1 MEPRKIKFKLS
12 WDELKEWGG
21 IMEKTFNPL
30 HYKQKGPYERIT
42 GLLLSKL
49 NETLRVKWATVEQV
63 NKIDIPTE
71 QGLAFLIHID
81 KLKAIAWPSET
92 NLAINKIIGIIDHKT
107 K

>member
-30 HYKQKGPYERIT
+30 HYKKHGYQARIT

-49 NETLRVKWATVEQV
+49 NETLRVKWATVQQV
-63 NKIDIPTE
+63 NKIEIPTE

-92 NLAINKIIGIIDHKT
+92 NLAINKIIGIIHQKT
-107 K
+107 T